1 MDMTTQK
8 LVLPGLPRRVDMK
21 NKRYETCKLC
31 KGLYGIGMLV
41 KVPQVG
47 YICPC
52 CRTRAKYGKS
62 LRPAANAGNGSAGT
76 ARCIA

>member
-1 MDMTTQK
+1 
-8 LVLPGLPRRVDMK
+8 MK

-31 KGLYGIGMLV
+31 KGWYSVGVLV

-52 CRTRAKYGKS
+52 CRAKAKYGRIS
-62 LRPAANAGNGSAGT
+62 VRTAEAG
-76 ARCIA
+76 RCIA

>member
-1 MDMTTQK
+1 
-8 LVLPGLPRRVDMK
+8 MK

-31 KGLYGIGMLV
+31 KGLYGIWMLV

-52 CRTRAKYGKS
+52 CRAKAKYG
-62 LRPAANAGNGSAGT
+62 RIAVRVADAANAGN
-76 ARCIA
+76 ARCVA